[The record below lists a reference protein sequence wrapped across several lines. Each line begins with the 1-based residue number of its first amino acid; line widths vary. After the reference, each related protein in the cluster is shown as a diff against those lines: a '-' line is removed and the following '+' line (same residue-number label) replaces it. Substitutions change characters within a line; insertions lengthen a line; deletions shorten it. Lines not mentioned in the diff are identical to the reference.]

1 MKHFRVFRVD
11 RADRSD
17 CNCYVVYIDPKGI
30 EDPNDTRELLILY
43 LGRQRTA
50 TFRDQEWNVTGVIK
64 KGKLRLWQE
73 DY

>member
-11 RADRSD
+11 RADRTDHNS
-17 CNCYVVYIDPKGI
+17 YVVYIDPNGI
-30 EDPNDTRELLILY
+30 ENPDDPRDLLILY

-64 KGKLRLWQE
+64 KLKLKLWQE